1 MWQVVSKY
9 VYYMPDEFVKAKLR
23 FDETVAGKL
32 GYQRWTTC
40 VQGLIASMDMT
51 MARMFVDA
59 HFDEN
64 TKSTVKS
71 SYSLRLH
78 WFLFKKRRVWL
89 LLSDVICDFH
99 VSHNAI
105 PPPQI
110 LHILHIFLFSISLG
124 TNNIPLRNRKQHV
137 CQILGGQ
144 TDSYG
149 ERKSRIWG
157 V

>member
-23 FDETVAGKL
+23 FDEAVAGKL
-32 GYQRWTTC
+32 EYQRWTAC

-59 HFDEN
+59 RFDEN

-78 WFLFKKRRVWL
+78 WVLFKKLRVWL

-105 PPPQI
+105 C
-110 LHILHIFLFSISLG
+110 
-124 TNNIPLRNRKQHV
+124 PLPSNFA
-137 CQILGGQ
+137 
-144 TDSYG
+144 
-149 ERKSRIWG
+149 
-157 V
+157 

>member
-32 GYQRWTTC
+32 EYQRWTTC

-78 WFLFKKRRVWL
+78 LVLFKKTAGVT
-89 LLSDVICDFH
+89 
-99 VSHNAI
+99 A
-105 PPPQI
+105 
-110 LHILHIFLFSISLG
+110 SL
-124 TNNIPLRNRKQHV
+124 
-137 CQILGGQ
+137 
-144 TDSYG
+144 
-149 ERKSRIWG
+149 
-157 V
+157 

>member
-23 FDETVAGKL
+23 FDEAVAGKL
-32 GYQRWTTC
+32 EYQRWSAC
-40 VQGLIASMDMT
+40 VEGLVVSMDMT

-71 SYSLRLH
+71 SYSLLLH
-78 WFLFKKRRVWL
+78 WAFLKKLRVWL

-105 PPPQI
+105 CSPRPN
-110 LHILHIFLFSISLG
+110 FA
-124 TNNIPLRNRKQHV
+124 
-137 CQILGGQ
+137 
-144 TDSYG
+144 
-149 ERKSRIWG
+149 
-157 V
+157 